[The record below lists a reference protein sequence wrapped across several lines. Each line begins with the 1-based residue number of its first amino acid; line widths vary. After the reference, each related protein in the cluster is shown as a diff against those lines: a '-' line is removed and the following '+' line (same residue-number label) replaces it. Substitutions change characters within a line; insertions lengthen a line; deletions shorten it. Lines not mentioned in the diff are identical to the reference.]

1 MDTSMSAGRPGSQGY
16 QVAIEDQV
24 AIEVQGNNVFHA
36 ELAKLKKYLKL
47 YRLITYHAVPSHPYG
62 YIHNGMT
69 YPSYPNRPQY
79 CINLHKLPPG
89 SGHMLWEYLSFGA
102 FTRLRGYHSER
113 TQEWYFKDIFHLHN
127 LANQFDME
135 NLKSESA
142 KEIFRKAQEMGLME
156 IINLLEELN
165 YQSDLF
171 PSLSVYLEKRLVGS
185 ALDYCQ
191 GGSQRAFAEL
201 QAQPSLSVAQILLKA
216 LIEISE
222 SGCKLGEQNS
232 MSGEVYKRKLAETTT
247 ASDILGW
254 NELKVPDTRWVNPK
268 GEMTGVRKSGGSQ
281 FFGAAAKQATRREKG
296 NSPEPPFE
304 RAAAREPTFDIP
316 ATLAYS
322 HPLPFFSAS
331 SVRSDIPVPPRPSRD
346 TSTTS
351 SRGSIPYT
359 RWIQMDWEAMGPP
372 EQKIHRQRMPHAAYQ
387 NLPQTERA
395 VSSER
400 PAPGPSTTSGENL
413 LESGAD
419 RNDDTE
425 DEAAEACDRPVT
437 PTGSEGNVPEN
448 TMTSFD
454 TPGRSSRSS
463 SHTLGGSPIQ
473 AEGPMDWDAE
483 YDHDS
488 QTQSLRFG

>member
-1 MDTSMSAGRPGSQGY
+1 MDTSMSSGWPGSQGY
-16 QVAIEDQV
+16 QVAIE
-24 AIEVQGNNVFHA
+24 VQGNDFFHV
-36 ELAKLKKYLKL
+36 ELTKLKKYPKL
-47 YRLITYHAVPSHPYG
+47 YRLITYHAAPSYPYG

-69 YPSYPNRPQY
+69 YPSYHNGPQY
-79 CINLHKLPPG
+79 CINLHKLPQG
-89 SGHMLWEYLSFGA
+89 SGHMLWEYLSSGA

-135 NLKSESA
+135 DLKSESA

-156 IINLLEELN
+156 LINLLEELN

-191 GGSQRAFAEL
+191 GGSQRALAEL

-222 SGCKLGEQNS
+222 SGCNLGEQNS
-232 MSGEVYKRKLAETTT
+232 MVGEVYRRKVAETTA

-254 NELKVPDTRWVNPK
+254 DEPKVPDTRWINPK
-268 GEMTGVRKSGGSQ
+268 GEMAGVRKSGGSQ
-281 FFGAAAKQATRREKG
+281 FFGAAAKQATRREKS
-296 NSPEPPFE
+296 NFTEPPFE
-304 RAAAREPTFDIP
+304 RAAAREPTLDIP

-322 HPLPFFSAS
+322 QPLPFSSAS
-331 SVRSDIPVPPRPSRD
+331 SVRSDIPVPPTPSRD

-359 RWIQMDWEAMGPP
+359 PWIQMDLEAMGHP
-372 EQKIHRQRMPHAAYQ
+372 ELKIHRQRMPHAAYQ
-387 NLPQTERA
+387 GNLPQMKHA
-395 VSSER
+395 ASSER
-400 PAPGPSTTSGENL
+400 PAPGPSTTPGETL
-413 LESGAD
+413 LETGAD
-419 RNDDTE
+419 KNDDTE
-425 DEAAEACDRPVT
+425 DEATEACDRPVT
-437 PTGSEGNVPEN
+437 STGSEGNVPEN

-454 TPGRSSRSS
+454 TPGRSCRCS
-463 SHTLGGSPIQ
+463 SHTLDGSPVPV
-473 AEGPMDWDAE
+473 EGPMDWDTE
-483 YDHDS
+483 HDHDS
-488 QTQSLRFG
+488 